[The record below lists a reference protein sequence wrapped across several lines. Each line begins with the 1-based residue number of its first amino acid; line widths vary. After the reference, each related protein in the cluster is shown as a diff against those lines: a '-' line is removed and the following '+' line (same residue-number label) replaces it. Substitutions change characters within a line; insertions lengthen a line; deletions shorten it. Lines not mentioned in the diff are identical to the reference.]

1 MQHFVDAPVR
11 LVRQGPLP
19 LPAPVSVIGE
29 EALTSASPSLAS
41 ALKLSFQP
49 PPRGGVG
56 PVELHYLSLLAQG
69 PATALGLLDG
79 GLTFAWY
86 NLDVAETPSC
96 IGPQVKGALHGSALR
111 QVIDLQFSS
120 S

>member
-1 MQHFVDAPVR
+1 M
-11 LVRQGPLP
+11 RQGPLP

-79 GLTFAWY
+79 GHYY
-86 NLDVAETPSC
+86 NNLHLLIEFLKIILSWETP
-96 IGPQVKGALHGSALR
+96 LL
-111 QVIDLQFSS
+111 
-120 S
+120 

>member
-1 MQHFVDAPVR
+1 M
-11 LVRQGPLP
+11 RQGPLP

-79 GLTFAWY
+79 GLHVLTSY
-86 NLDVAETPSC
+86 YIN
-96 IGPQVKGALHGSALR
+96 
-111 QVIDLQFSS
+111 
-120 S
+120 